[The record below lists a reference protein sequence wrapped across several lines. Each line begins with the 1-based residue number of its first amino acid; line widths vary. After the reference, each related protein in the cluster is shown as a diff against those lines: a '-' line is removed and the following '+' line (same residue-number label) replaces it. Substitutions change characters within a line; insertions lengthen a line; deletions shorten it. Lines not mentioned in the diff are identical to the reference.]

1 MNKLSHI
8 AELALIRSIY
18 DLLKDKLKPGRL
30 KGKYEALQKEVD
42 KTLAGRHIDKDA
54 ELPVIGKALEK
65 FADATKWNNKEL
77 SVGTI
82 LSFVLAMVEESDN
95 KSSDKITS
103 ILNEIVEYHE
113 QTKQFSAL
121 CYSAGAIASE
131 KWTNIKKEVF
141 V

>member
-1 MNKLSHI
+1 MNKLSYV
-8 AELALIRSIY
+8 AEAALIRSIY

-42 KTLAGRHIDKDA
+42 KALSKRHIDKDA
-54 ELPVIGKALEK
+54 ELPTIGKALEK

-82 LSFVLAMVEESDN
+82 LSFVLAMIEESEN
-95 KSSDKITS
+95 KFSDKITT

-113 QTKQFSAL
+113 HTKQFSAL

-141 V
+141 